1 MEDTIDHLHSL
12 LLATNGILMRMEPAN
27 FPGAINWG
35 DLKCISAHL
44 GVDRNADPTYQ
55 VVIDEAAPD
64 ESKFHEHIAQEL
76 AAYGW
81 PGVQVIT
88 EW

>member
-1 MEDTIDHLHSL
+1 MEDIIDHLHGL

-27 FPGAINWG
+27 FPGAINWA

-44 GVDRNADPTYQ
+44 SVDQNADPTYQ

-64 ESKFHEHIAQEL
+64 EAKFCAHIAQEL
-76 AAYGW
+76 AARGW

>member
-1 MEDTIDHLHSL
+1 MEEIIDHLHCL

-27 FPGAINWG
+27 FSGAINWA
-35 DLKCISAHL
+35 DLKCTDAIL
-44 GVDRNADPTYQ
+44 GVDQYADPTYQ

-64 ESKFHEHIAQEL
+64 EAKFCEHIAQEL
-76 AAYGW
+76 ATLGW